1 MTESTRRRLKWESD
15 MDIRPLQT
23 NADYEAAL
31 ARVSA
36 LVDLDPAP
44 ASPDGNELD
53 VLSLLVE
60 RYEAEH
66 FPMGTP

>member
-1 MTESTRRRLKWESD
+1 